1 MATVTLLVNVQHT
14 QTVIADLIE
23 RQINDN
29 YNYIFLRRTLNA
41 SVQRVSRFGNTNE
54 PLIEQYS
61 KCASTSQS
69 TLS

>member
-1 MATVTLLVNVQHT
+1 MAAVALLVNVQHT
-14 QTVIADLIE
+14 QTVIADLTE

-29 YNYIFLRRTLNA
+29 YNYIFPRRTSNA

-61 KCASTSQS
+61 KRAGTLQS
-69 TLS
+69 TLL